1 MFFIRCLF
9 CSSYN
14 KRGSDMKYFLLCR
27 TVFKLLSF
35 SLFLSAQR
43 SEWTQWHTFIQLQQV
58 SFFSLFSCSLIEAIL
73 GTITSSAS
81 KWSDL
86 GYTYTNDR
94 LRVKRLCSGWWSL
107 KINEKKQIFNGCEK
121 IVMKS
126 FLSFHDFCMNPSNNS
141 PVWVTEKRAYYG
153 IIWYRWKSC

>member
-1 MFFIRCLF
+1 MPYSIQIIIFF
-9 CSSYN
+9 
-14 KRGSDMKYFLLCR
+14 
-27 TVFKLLSF
+27 VVSF
-35 SLFLSAQR
+35 SP
-43 SEWTQWHTFIQLQQV
+43 TFWMNSVTHLY
-58 SFFSLFSCSLIEAIL
+58 STPASLFFSLFSCSLIEAIL

-121 IVMKS
+121 IVRKS

-153 IIWYRWKSC
+153 ITWYRWKSC